1 MLDPSQSVHVS
12 SSHFLEPLDGDR
24 KHCEPAQGTL
34 LKIVRTC
41 SCATPFCFGGS
52 GKVEYVALD
61 GVSRSRLV
69 KSK

>member
-1 MLDPSQSVHVS
+1 MLGPSQSVHVS

-34 LKIVRTC
+34 LKTVRTC
-41 SCATPFCFGGS
+41 SCATPFGFGAS
-52 GKVEYVALD
+52 GNVEYVVLN

-69 KSK
+69 KSQ